1 MGADLEQIRWW
12 SWRRQRLDRASRGID
27 DCLRSIIGVP
37 SANPMGSLSLLARVP
52 RLMQGM
58 VDGAISSKIAVRLP
72 AMRGTVWML
81 HAETAHMAMRATFA
95 PPGLRAMLK
104 REGLTE
110 EDYERL
116 ERDVLL
122 AAGRPMLPDEIKE
135 AINDP
140 PAKLN
145 PILNAMT
152 AAGKLMRIKAKSPL
166 SNAFTY
172 AATRV
177 WLGHELPEVDPAE
190 ALVWLAGDYLKG
202 YGPASAEDFAAWAG
216 VEPERAAAAMAA
228 HDPAD
233 LGDGLL
239 MWQSEVHAFEG
250 TRSVANRVNLLPAL
264 DSYTMGYA
272 ESSRAR
278 FADPEVMPFLYDK
291 GGNSTSVILIDG
303 TVAGLWDFTL
313 SDKKIEIRIGL
324 FEDPTPR
331 ALEGIEAEAGLV
343 AGFFQAREVAIRRVK
358 IKSPISERAQG
369 SHLKPLAG
377 QETKPSKPKAVAAP
391 TRKAKSTATT
401 SSKSSPAARLASKP
415 SSSKGSGAT
424 A

>member
-12 SWRRQRLDRASRGID
+12 SWRRQRLDRSSRGVD
-27 DCLRSIIGVP
+27 DCLRSIIGVC

-58 VDGAISSKIAVRLP
+58 VDGAIESKIALRLP
-72 AMRGTVWML
+72 AMRGTVWMV
-81 HAETAHMAMRATFA
+81 HAQTAHMAMRATYS
-95 PPGLRAMLK
+95 PPPIRAMLK

-110 EDYERL
+110 DDYERL
-116 ERDVLL
+116 EHDVLL
-122 AAGRPMLPDEIKE
+122 AAGKPKTPDEIKE
-135 AINDP
+135 AIADP

-152 AAGKLMRIKAKSPL
+152 GAGKLIRIKAKSQL
-166 SNAFTY
+166 SNAFSY

-177 WLGHELPEVDPAE
+177 WLGHELQDADPGE

-202 YGPASAEDFAAWAG
+202 YGPASAEDFAWWSG
-216 VEPERAAAAMAA
+216 VTSEQAAAALNA
-228 HDPAD
+228 HSPED

-239 MWQSEVHAFEG
+239 MWPTEVHAFEG

-264 DSYTMGYA
+264 DPYTMGYA

-278 FADPEVMPFLYDK
+278 FADPDVMPFLYDK
-291 GGNSTSVILIDG
+291 GGNATSVILIDG
-303 TVAGLWDFTL
+303 AVAGLWDFTL
-313 SDKKIEIRIGL
+313 SDKKIEIRMGL

-343 AGFFQAREVAIRRVK
+343 AGFFQAREVQIRRVK

-377 QETKPSKPKAVAAP
+377 EEAKRPRPKVAEPAKTPAPKRSSVAKTTVKPAPK
-391 TRKAKSTATT
+391 R
-401 SSKSSPAARLASKP
+401 AR
-415 SSSKGSGAT
+415 GSA
-424 A
+424 